1 MFLLLF
7 DTMGFIHRH
16 EFFTTIWG
24 PVRFLGFTFS
34 FKHRSQAVADPPTAS
49 GAFRHH
55 GAVDGIARCL
65 GDGGHTPRVG
75 LGKDGV
81 PREHAVIV
89 MVG

>member
-16 EFFTTIWG
+16 EFFTTIWASLF
-24 PVRFLGFTFS
+24 PLSIVA
-34 FKHRSQAVADPPTAS
+34 KQSQIHQRRS

>member
-7 DTMGFIHRH
+7 DTMGFIHHH

-34 FKHRSQAVADPPTAS
+34 FKHRSQAQIHQRRS

-65 GDGGHTPRVG
+65 GDGGHTRRVG

-81 PREHAVIV
+81 PREQAVIV